1 MSIQNLAKTNN
12 YKLFLESLK
21 LGESNQSALDKYYFT
36 NKVLNTAG
44 ALVTTSAYKATIIGK
59 IVTISIT
66 IISGACTNNTSAIT
80 IQLEN
85 VIPYPSVNQ
94 YNSIRV
100 QTDTGTLTN
109 SGLIKIDTT
118 GKISIFSNNTESS
131 YFTLT
136 NIIGLGYPSNSYF
149 TFSYQIS

>member
-66 IISGACTNNTSAIT
+66 
-80 IQLEN
+80 
-85 VIPYPSVNQ
+85 NQ